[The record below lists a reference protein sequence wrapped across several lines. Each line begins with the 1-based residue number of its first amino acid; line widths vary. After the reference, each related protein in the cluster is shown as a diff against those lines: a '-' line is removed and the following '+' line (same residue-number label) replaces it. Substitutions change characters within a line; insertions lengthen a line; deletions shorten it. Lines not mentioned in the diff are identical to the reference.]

1 MPVETEQWHAEIG
14 NFNGWSQLSVI
25 KLFLNMCNLI
35 NNMFLV
41 LICTFA
47 LSVCCLKFYVF
58 SYLTKVLSFS
68 VLIFFLPVMGSIFCS
83 RFCSLCK
90 HLFVHRPF
98 TNYLHIT
105 TFIDLL
111 FSTYFLHV
119 LFLQHGDIETNPGP
133 TKEKIKNL
141 SFCHWNVN
149 GLIVHNLTNISHLEA
164 YNAIYEHDFIC
175 ISDTFFDSSVT
186 EGDKNIQLNGYNLI
200 RADHPSNIKR
210 GGVYIFYKEALAL
223 CIDNS
228 LNFNECIVCEVSI
241 QNRKGYIGVI

>member
-1 MPVETEQWHAEIG
+1 MPVEIEQWHAEIG
-14 NFNGWSQLSVI
+14 NFNGCSQLSVI
-25 KLFLNMCNLI
+25 KLFLNMCNLL

-83 RFCSLCK
+83 RFSSLCK

-98 TNYLHIT
+98 TNYLYIT

-119 LFLQHGDIETNPGP
+119 LFLQHGDIEANPGP
-133 TKEKIKNL
+133 AKEKIKNL
-141 SFCHWNVN
+141 FFFS
-149 GLIVHNLTNISHLEA
+149 LE
-164 YNAIYEHDFIC
+164 C
-175 ISDTFFDSSVT
+175 
-186 EGDKNIQLNGYNLI
+186 
-200 RADHPSNIKR
+200 
-210 GGVYIFYKEALAL
+210 
-223 CIDNS
+223 
-228 LNFNECIVCEVSI
+228 
-241 QNRKGYIGVI
+241 